1 MRPDLP
7 WFCTRQAKQTKQALS
22 IGAAA
27 ALSVITLAAC
37 SSGSSSS
44 SPTAGSSSSSSSANK
59 SPIVIGASLSLTGD
73 FSADGKNFQ
82 NGYELWADYVN
93 AHGGLLGRQVSLK
106 ILDDKSD
113 PTQVQTNY
121 QTLISGD
128 HVDLVFGPFSSL
140 LTTPS
145 DSVAARAG
153 YALVEG
159 AGGTEAVFTN
169 PANEA
174 DKNVFD
180 VSLPVRDYFKPFI
193 SWISSLPASQRPKT
207 AAYPMADDPFGSGP
221 VQPVG
226 AQLAALGVK
235 TVYSKI
241 FPEEESAY
249 KPQADQVAA
258 AKPDLVMLG
267 STDVPTVQAF
277 IQAFQQQH
285 YNPKI
290 FICAAGPDQGSA
302 FTSAVGKA
310 NAQGIMVPNGWYPG
324 YANAQSQAMVQAYVA
339 KFGGSASDVS
349 GDTAEGYAVGQV
361 MAAAVTATG
370 GTDNAKIITYLHAGH
385 TFQTVQGP
393 VTFDSLGRNTAALA
407 YTFQWQQN
415 GTSFSQ
421 VLPIGSTGSVPIIA
435 TKPNWAG

>member
-7 WFCTRQAKQTKQALS
+7 WFCTKQALS

-27 ALSVITLAAC
+27 ALSVATLAAC
-37 SSGSSSS
+37 SSSSSS
-44 SPTAGSSSSSSSANK
+44 SPNAGSSSSTSSANK
-59 SPIVIGASLSLTGD
+59 SPISIGASLSLTGD
-73 FSADGKNFQ
+73 FSDEGIAFQ
-82 NGYELWADYVN
+82 KGYELWQSDVN
-93 AHGGLLGRQVSLK
+93 AHGGVLGRQVKLT

-121 QTLISGD
+121 QTLINSD
-128 HVDLVFGPFSSL
+128 KVDLLFGPFSSL

-174 DKNVFD
+174 DKNIFD

-193 SWISSLPASQRPKT
+193 DWISSLSASERPKT

-221 VQPVG
+221 VQPVQ
-226 AQLAALGVK
+226 AELTALGVK
-235 TVYSKI
+235 TVYTKI
-241 FPEEESAY
+241 FPEENSSY
-249 KPQADQVAA
+249 KPAADQVAA
-258 AKPDLVMLG
+258 AKPDLVILG

-277 IQAFQQQH
+277 VQAFQQQH
-285 YNPKI
+285 FNPKI
-290 FICAAGPDQGSA
+290 FLAAAGPDQGAA
-302 FTSAVGKA
+302 FTSAVGKG

-324 YANAQSQAMVQAYVA
+324 YQNASSQAMVQAYVA
-339 KFGGSASDVS
+339 KYGGTASDVNANV
-349 GDTAEGYAVGQV
+349 AEAYAVGQIV
-361 MAAAVTATG
+361 ADAVTATG
-370 GTDNAKIITYLHAGH
+370 GTDNAKIISYLHAGH
-385 TFQTVQGP
+385 TFQTVQGA
-393 VTFDSLGRNTAALA
+393 VTFDSLGRNTAGLA
-407 YTFQWQQN
+407 YIFQWQQN
-415 GTSFSQ
+415 GTKFSQ

-435 TKPNWAG
+435 TKPNWTG

>member
-7 WFCTRQAKQTKQALS
+7 WFCRNRYLMTGATVAL
-22 IGAAA
+22 AVA
-27 ALSVITLAAC
+27 TLAAC
-37 SSGSSSS
+37 SSSSSS
-44 SPTAGSSSSSSSANK
+44 AAGGSTSSSSSSSANK
-59 SPIVIGASLSLTGD
+59 SPILIGASLSLTGD
-73 FSADGKNFQ
+73 FSADGKFFQ
-82 NGYELWADYVN
+82 NGYTLWADDVN
-93 AHGGLLGRQVSLK
+93 AHGGLLGRQVQLK
-106 ILDDKSD
+106 FLDDKSD

-121 QTLISGD
+121 QALINSD
-128 HVDLVFGPFSSL
+128 HVDLLFGPFSSL

-169 PANEA
+169 PANET

-193 SWISSLPASQRPKT
+193 TWLSSLPASQRPKS

-221 VQPVG
+221 VQPVE

-241 FPEEESAY
+241 FPEENSSY
-249 KPQADQVAA
+249 KPAADQVAA

-277 IQAFQQQH
+277 VQAFQQQH
-285 YNPKI
+285 YNPKM
-290 FICAAGPDQGSA
+290 FIAAGGPDQGAA
-302 FTSAVGKA
+302 FTSAVGKG

-324 YANAQSQAMVQAYVA
+324 YQSSASQAMVQAYVS
-339 KFGGSASDVS
+339 KYGGAASDVS
-349 GDTAEGYAVGQV
+349 ADVAEAYSVGQV
-361 MAAAVTATG
+361 MADAVTATG
-370 GTDNAKIITYLHAGH
+370 GTDNAKIISYLHAGH

-393 VTFDSLGRNTAALA
+393 VQFDSLGRNTQALA

-415 GTSFSQ
+415 GTAFSQ
-421 VLPIGSTGSVPIIA
+421 VLPIGSTGSVQIIA
-435 TKPNWAG
+435 TKPDWAG

>member
-1 MRPDLP
+1 VRPDLP
-7 WFCTRQAKQTKQALS
+7 WFCTRQALS

-37 SSGSSSS
+37 SSSNSS
-44 SPTAGSSSSSSSANK
+44 SPSASSSGSSSSANK

-73 FSADGKNFQ
+73 FSTDGIAFQ
-82 NGYELWADYVN
+82 KGYELWESDVN
-93 AHGGLLGRQVSLK
+93 AHGGILGRQVSLK

-128 HVDLVFGPFSSL
+128 HVDLLFGPFSSL

-169 PANEA
+169 PANET

-180 VSLPVRDYFKPFI
+180 VSLPVKDYFKPFI
-193 SWISSLPASQRPKT
+193 SWLTSLPASQRPET

-221 VQPVG
+221 VQPVES
-226 AQLAALGVK
+226 QLAALGVR

-258 AKPDLVMLG
+258 DKPDLVMLG

-277 IQAFQQQH
+277 VQAFQQQH

-290 FICAAGPDQGSA
+290 FIAAGGPDQGAA
-302 FTSAVGKA
+302 FTSAVGKGNA
-310 NAQGIMVPNGWYPG
+310 NGIMVPNGWYPG
-324 YANAQSQAMVQAYVA
+324 FQNAASQAMVQAYVA
-339 KFGGSASDVS
+339 KYGGTASDVNA
-349 GDTAEGYAVGQV
+349 DVAEAYAVGQV
-361 MAAAVTATG
+361 MADAVTATG
-370 GTDNAKIITYLHAGH
+370 GTVNANIISYLHGGH

-415 GTSFSQ
+415 GTQFSQ
-421 VLPIGSTGSVPIIA
+421 VLPVGSTGSVPIIA
-435 TKPNWAG
+435 TKPNWTG